1 MEIRVKERRNIIFS
15 LLFMAAAMMT
25 LAACGPD
32 DEKKEDSPLN
42 PVTPTGQTYQQ
53 SVTLDAH
60 GSQQTVTLTDLKS
73 KIDDVANSADWLTV
87 LISTYSS
94 GSPSLVVSAKEN
106 TDTKTRSCTVTV
118 TAKSGDTVLLT
129 VEQEAAEE
137 QKTGIDDSHDIPT
150 DKPAYS
156 RIAK

>member
-60 GSQQTVTLTDLKS
+60 GSQQTVTLTNLKS

-150 DKPAYS
+150 DQPAYS

>member
-1 MEIRVKERRNIIFS
+1 MEIRVKERRSIIFS
-15 LLFMAAAMMT
+15 LLLVAVAMMV
-25 LAACGPD
+25 LAACGGD
-32 DEKKEDSPLN
+32 DKEEESPLN
-42 PVTPTGQTYQQ
+42 PVTPTGQTYKQ
-53 SVTLDAH
+53 SVTLDVL
-60 GSQQTVTLTDLKS
+60 GTQQTVTLTDLKS